1 LPRIVIS
8 GYYGFGNLGDELI
21 LSALL
26 RELKKLSPG
35 SDVVVLSHDP
45 ERTQREHKV
54 RAVSRWNLFA
64 VARALVGADL
74 LISGGGGLLQDK
86 SGIQTPLYY
95 LGVILIAKLLGKPV
109 VAWGQGMGP
118 LQHGLNQFLCRRIL
132 GLASLIMVRD
142 QASLDLLRQLGLPPE
157 KLVLGADLVLG
168 LSQSSSLKKKGP
180 DKAGILVILRRGMSP
195 EEESAL
201 CDFLGHAHSLT
212 RLPLVFLSFQD
223 EQDFEFIQR
232 VRSNLPFETFLS
244 LPRLELEV
252 LLPLFSGSKLVL
264 SMRYH
269 ALILA
274 ALAGTPALGLSS
286 SPKIDA
292 FLHGFGQIS
301 LAPDGLLARD
311 EALGQFREVWKKRAV
326 FQKSLKKGV
335 RQSHARLKAAEAKLK
350 ELLGPVFQH

>member
-1 LPRIVIS
+1 MRWKGQKPGAGGAGRLPRIVIS

-109 VAWGQGMGP
+109 VAWWQGMGP
-118 LQHGLNQFLCRRIL
+118 LQHGLNQSLCRRIL
-132 GLASLIMVRD
+132 G
-142 QASLDLLRQLGLPPE
+142 QASLGLLRQLGLPPE

-180 DKAGILVILRRGMSP
+180 DKAGILVILRRG
-195 EEESAL
+195 
-201 CDFLGHAHSLT
+201 
-212 RLPLVFLSFQD
+212 
-223 EQDFEFIQR
+223 
-232 VRSNLPFETFLS
+232 
-244 LPRLELEV
+244 
-252 LLPLFSGSKLVL
+252 
-264 SMRYH
+264 
-269 ALILA
+269 
-274 ALAGTPALGLSS
+274 
-286 SPKIDA
+286 
-292 FLHGFGQIS
+292 
-301 LAPDGLLARD
+301 
-311 EALGQFREVWKKRAV
+311 
-326 FQKSLKKGV
+326 
-335 RQSHARLKAAEAKLK
+335 
-350 ELLGPVFQH
+350 